1 MGINICIASAMP
13 ERISAS
19 NLLISMDK
27 TIFDSDIL
35 FLEGGFSLY
44 VFV

>member
-1 MGINICIASAMP
+1 MP

-19 NLLISMDK
+19 NFLISMDK
-27 TIFDSDIL
+27 TILGGDVL